1 VLLVLAVCAAI
12 DGALSAAGVIA
23 SVGVL
28 LGVGGGAECLRAAAA
43 ATRAA
48 DAPVRAGRTAER
60 KSTSRFVPA
69 EAPARPVHDALRVP
83 AGRRA

>member
-1 VLLVLAVCAAI
+1 MV
-12 DGALSAAGVIA
+12 

-28 LGVGGGAECLRAAAA
+28 LAVGSGAECLRAAAA
-43 ATRAA
+43 ASRAA

-60 KSTSRFVPA
+60 KPTSRFVPA
-69 EAPARPVHDALRVP
+69 EAPARPAHDALRVP